1 MTVRREGM
9 PRPSEERTPLEM
21 LAEVERGV
29 LGLKRALEGS
39 PGLYEMN
46 MAHTMSEELNKAT
59 GRLTRRIG
67 KVLRKEIFE
76 RGNQNDNDNVEYHRK
91 PNLRINLIKKQSK

>member
-1 MTVRREGM
+1 M

>member
-1 MTVRREGM
+1 M
-9 PRPSEERTPLEM
+9 PRPSVERTPLEM

-76 RGNQNDNDNVEYHRK
+76 RGNQNDNVEYHRK

>member
-1 MTVRREGM
+1 M
-9 PRPSEERTPLEM
+9 PRPSENRTPLEM
-21 LAEVERGV
+21 LAEIEKGV
-29 LGLKRALEGS
+29 LGLRKALEGS

-76 RGNQNDNDNVEYHRK
+76 RGNQDDEHNRK
-91 PNLRINLIKKQSK
+91 RNIRLNLVKKQR

>member
-1 MTVRREGM
+1 M

-76 RGNQNDNDNVEYHRK
+76 RGNQNDNVEHHRK
-91 PNLRINLIKKQSK
+91 PNLRINLVKKQSK

>member
-1 MTVRREGM
+1 M

-21 LAEVERGV
+21 LAEIEKGV
-29 LGLKRALEGS
+29 LGAQKSPRGH

-46 MAHTMSEELNKAT
+46 MAHTMSEELNKST

-67 KVLRKEIFE
+67 KILRKEIFE
-76 RGNQNDNDNVEYHRK
+76 RGNQDEHNRK
-91 PNLRINLIKKQSK
+91 RNIRINLVKK

>member
-1 MTVRREGM
+1 M

-46 MAHTMSEELNKAT
+46 MAHTMSEE
-59 GRLTRRIG
+59 
-67 KVLRKEIFE
+67 KVTLQQFTTF
-76 RGNQNDNDNVEYHRK
+76 
-91 PNLRINLIKKQSK
+91 